1 VIPFNTTLVDV
12 YGVRPESPVDPD
24 GAGYPG
30 SAAVPVPVKL
40 NTSPI
45 RATITKAT
53 GRGLAHA
60 SRAGHSTEAEFVL
73 RMDPFD
79 LKPWDE
85 VLDRTTGE
93 RYPVAETSQS
103 TAPNAPWG
111 LNLDHTVASLTA
123 ATGLPQAGAD
133 SE

>member
-1 VIPFNTTLVDV
+1 MDPLHLRRLARSQRLRGSRFGGSWVGSLGHHDRGGHDVIPFNTTLVDV

-73 RMDPFD
+73 RMDRS
-79 LKPWDE
+79 E
-85 VLDRTTGE
+85 ERRVGE
-93 RYPVAETSQS
+93 EGRAR
-103 TAPNAPWG
+103 
-111 LNLDHTVASLTA
+111 
-123 ATGLPQAGAD
+123 
-133 SE
+133 